1 MLKIKEST
9 FLKSV
14 ANLKDRPLPLRSEFA
29 FSGRSNVGKS
39 SLINIILER
48 KNIAKVSRSP
58 GKTRNINYYLINDHF
73 YLVDLP
79 GYGYAKV
86 SGAEQKRWQKL
97 IETYIINNAS
107 LKLVFILIDSR
118 VGLKDSDR
126 QLIDWLQFNQVKF
139 QIILTKSDKIN
150 KNIQISRKAEIKAI
164 LSEKIHH
171 PSVLFSAKSK
181 TGKQEILNIISHLLL
196 QSD

>member
-1 MLKIKEST
+1 MLKIKESI
-9 FLKSV
+9 FLMSV
-14 ANLKDRPLPLRSEFA
+14 ANLKDRPLPLRPEFA

-39 SLINIILER
+39 SLINVILER

-86 SGAEQKRWQKL
+86 SGTEQKRWQKL
-97 IETYIINNAS
+97 IESYIINNAS

-118 VGLKDSDR
+118 IGLKESDR
-126 QLIDWLQFNQVKF
+126 QLIDWLLFNQVNF
-139 QIILTKSDKIN
+139 QIILTKSDKIS
-150 KNIQISRKAEIKAI
+150 KNIQTSRKAEINAV
-164 LSEKIHH
+164 LSGNIHH
-171 PSVLFSAKSK
+171 PPVLFSAKSK
-181 TGKQEILNIISHLLL
+181 TGKQDILDIISHLLI
-196 QSD
+196 

>member
-9 FLKSV
+9 FLMSV
-14 ANLKDRPLPLRSEFA
+14 ANLKDRPLPLRPEFA

-39 SLINIILER
+39 SLINVILER

-86 SGAEQKRWQKL
+86 SGTEQKRWQKL
-97 IETYIINNAS
+97 IESYIINNAS

-118 VGLKDSDR
+118 IGLKESDR
-126 QLIDWLQFNQVKF
+126 QLIDWLLFNQVNF
-139 QIILTKSDKIN
+139 QIILTKSDKIS
-150 KNIQISRKAEIKAI
+150 KNIQTSRKAEINAA
-164 LSEKIHH
+164 LSGNIHH
-171 PSVLFSAKSK
+171 PPVLFSAKSK
-181 TGKQEILNIISHLLL
+181 TGKQDILDIISHLLI
-196 QSD
+196 

>member
-171 PSVLFSAKSK
+171 PPVLFSAKSK